1 MRGYKYILFILALTI
16 SASMR
21 GQYNPTNP
29 TEPGVPTNRYT
40 LTLQA
45 TPSEAGSF
53 NVSTGTSY
61 TVGTNIS
68 LRAYTNTNFTF
79 SGWELDGEVVSTS
92 SSCTYTMPAK
102 NVKLVAHF

>member
-1 MRGYKYILFILALTI
+1 MRGYKSSLFILALLV

-45 TPSEAGSF
+45 TPSNAGSF
-53 NVSTGTSY
+53 NVSSGTSY

-68 LRAYTNTNFTF
+68 FRT
-79 SGWELDGEVVSTS
+79 
-92 SSCTYTMPAK
+92 
-102 NVKLVAHF
+102 